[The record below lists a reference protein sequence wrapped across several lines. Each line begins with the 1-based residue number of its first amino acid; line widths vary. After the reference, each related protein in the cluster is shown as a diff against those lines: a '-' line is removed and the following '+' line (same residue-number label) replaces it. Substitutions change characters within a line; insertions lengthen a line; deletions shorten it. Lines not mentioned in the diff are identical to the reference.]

1 MMNKVL
7 VVVDMQKDF
16 TTGPLGT
23 PEAVAIIPKIREKIE
38 RYIKDTS
45 SNGVC
50 YGQIFFTQDT
60 HRDNYLDTEEGR
72 NLPVSHCILGT
83 EGIKIEEEL
92 YDPEFKRKAQVTIL
106 PKERFAFE
114 HWNTIAHPHFVQ
126 EVELVGV
133 CTDICIISNALAIK
147 LNCPGVR
154 VTVDAS
160 CCAGTTPKMHR
171 AALDVMKS
179 CQIHV
184 INDEE

>member
-1 MMNKVL
+1 MKVL

-38 RYIKDTS
+38 QFIEDTTH
-45 SNGVC
+45 NGFC
-50 YGQIFFTQDT
+50 DSQIFFTQDT
-60 HRDNYLDTEEGR
+60 HRENYLETEEGR
-72 NLPVSHCILGT
+72 NLPVPHCIIGT
-83 EGIKIEEEL
+83 EGIQIEEEL
-92 YDPEFKRKAQVTIL
+92 NDPEFKRKAQVSIL

-114 HWNTIAHPHFVQ
+114 HWNTIAHPHFTQ

-147 LNCPGVR
+147 MACPGVK

-160 CCAGTTPKMHR
+160 CCAGTTPEAHE
-171 AALDVMKS
+171 AALLVMKN
-179 CQIHV
+179 CQINV
-184 INDEE
+184 INE